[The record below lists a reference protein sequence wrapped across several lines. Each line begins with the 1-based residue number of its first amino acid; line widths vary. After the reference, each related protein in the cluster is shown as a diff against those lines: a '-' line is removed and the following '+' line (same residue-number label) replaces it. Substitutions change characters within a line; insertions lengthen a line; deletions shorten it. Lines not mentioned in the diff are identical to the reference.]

1 MSRSTFHSLDIKLPS
16 SFENSTTVKNI
27 NINFGPQHPA
37 AHGVLRLILQLSGE
51 IIEKTDPH
59 IGLLHRGSEKL
70 AEDRYYLKSL
80 PYFDRFDYVSML
92 SQEHAYC
99 LAIESILGTTNI
111 NSMICQVRT
120 IYDELTRIL
129 NHMLALSCHALD
141 VGSMSSLFWA
151 FEEREKIMEFYERA
165 SGARMHAAFYRPND
179 INYESIN
186 NTFIEDVLFF
196 SKNCLVSINEMH
208 NVLTFNKIWKQ
219 RLVNIGTFSY
229 KTCLEYGLTGVL
241 ARSVGLKR
249 DLRLS
254 RLESYASY
262 PSINFRSFIGNKGDC
277 YDRFL
282 IRMYEM
288 IESINILNQ
297 VSKKFEFFNSNN
309 LDYNKTYDNFNMT
322 SYLTKKIY
330 NHNVTMENTIV
341 DFKDWSENF
350 ELPSNMLSK
359 SIESPKGEFGVCI
372 LSDNTNKPY
381 RLKVR
386 SPAYHSMQ
394 ACPKLTKGHFLADLV
409 ALIGTIDIVFGE
421 IDR

>member
-99 LAIESILGTTNI
+99 LAIESILGTTNT

-186 NTFIEDVLFF
+186 DTFIEDVLFF

-309 LDYNKTYDNFNMT
+309 LDYKKTYDNFNMT

>member
-1 MSRSTFHSLDIKLPS
+1 MNRGTFHSIEIKLPRG
-16 SFENSTTVKNI
+16 FENTISIKNV

-37 AHGVLRLILQLSGE
+37 AHGVLRMILQLNGE
-51 IIEKTDPH
+51 IVEKSDPH

-70 AEDRYYLKSL
+70 IEDRYYLKSL

-92 SQEHAYC
+92 AQEHAYC
-99 LAIESILGTTNI
+99 LSIESILGTTNS
-111 NSMICQVRT
+111 NSLITQVRT

-179 INYESIN
+179 VNYEFIN
-186 NTFIEDVLFF
+186 DIFIEDILFF

-219 RLVNIGTFSY
+219 RLVNIGTYFY
-229 KTCLEYGLTGVL
+229 KTCLEYGLTGVMS
-241 ARSVGLKR
+241 RSVGIKR

-254 RLESYASY
+254 RLESYSSY
-262 PSINFRSFIGNKGDC
+262 PSINFRSFIGERGDC

-288 IESINILNQ
+288 IESLNILNQ
-297 VSKKFEFFNSNN
+297 VSKKFEFFENTITDSNK
-309 LDYNKTYDNFNMT
+309 LYDNFNMS
-322 SYLTKKIY
+322 SYISKKIH
-330 NHNVTMENTIV
+330 NHNITMENTITE
-341 DFKDWSENF
+341 FKSWSEDF
-350 ELPSNMLSK
+350 VLDSHMLSR
-359 SIESPKGEFGVCI
+359 SIESPKGEFSVFI
-372 LSDNTNKPY
+372 VSDNTNKPY
-381 RLKVR
+381 KLKVR
-386 SPAYHSMQ
+386 SPAYHNMQ
-394 ACPKLTKGHFLADLV
+394 SCPKISKGHFLADLV
-409 ALIGTIDIVFGE
+409 TIIGTVDIVFGE